1 MSKLTERGQ
10 ALILI
15 AFAAIGLFAFA
26 ALAIDGSRQFS
37 NKRNAQNAADTAVL
51 AAALTQVRTGS
62 FTAAA
67 TAALDRAKSNGY
79 DDLAPETVVMV
90 NLCSDAGVTC
100 EGLPTTAVK
109 SEYIRVRIVTEIPT
123 TFARVLGRNTMQS
136 AAEAIAHVQGSSSPS
151 TGSSFNGAAMVA
163 TKGGNYDQCFLMNG
177 GADLYT
183 HDSGIYVNCS
193 GSQAGFMNGGATL
206 DMDVNGQIVGCY
218 AYNGGAVFDPIT
230 CGVNG
235 GVSQIFDAS
244 TFASVPT
251 MPTPPSSNC
260 SSPGGQS
267 GGTMTPG
274 YFPNSVTVIQNTTM
288 DSGTYCFRSGFNVTG
303 TSTLSGPAG
312 TVTIVMEDSGTS
324 FNLGNSN
331 FTFNDLEIFTIDGSF
346 QVNGTGVLTAN
357 RLRFYSS
364 GSGTFTINGNG
375 GVSSDNAYIY
385 LHRGYPSWNGGS
397 IVDLHAAPQGD
408 PEGVGGLMI
417 HMPWENTSDVTING
431 GSTIDIVGT
440 FLMPHSRVTFNGGTN
455 FELHSQV
462 IGYEY
467 IVNGGGAIDIY
478 YIAQEN
484 YQPPNLG
491 NPAIQLTK

>member
-193 GSQAGFMNGGATL
+193 GSQRK
-206 DMDVNGQIVGCY
+206 
-218 AYNGGAVFDPIT
+218 
-230 CGVNG
+230 
-235 GVSQIFDAS
+235 
-244 TFASVPT
+244 
-251 MPTPPSSNC
+251 MP
-260 SSPGGQS
+260 
-267 GGTMTPG
+267 
-274 YFPNSVTVIQNTTM
+274 
-288 DSGTYCFRSGFNVTG
+288 
-303 TSTLSGPAG
+303 
-312 TVTIVMEDSGTS
+312 
-324 FNLGNSN
+324 
-331 FTFNDLEIFTIDGSF
+331 
-346 QVNGTGVLTAN
+346 
-357 RLRFYSS
+357 
-364 GSGTFTINGNG
+364 
-375 GVSSDNAYIY
+375 
-385 LHRGYPSWNGGS
+385 
-397 IVDLHAAPQGD
+397 
-408 PEGVGGLMI
+408 
-417 HMPWENTSDVTING
+417 
-431 GSTIDIVGT
+431 
-440 FLMPHSRVTFNGGTN
+440 
-455 FELHSQV
+455 
-462 IGYEY
+462 
-467 IVNGGGAIDIY
+467 
-478 YIAQEN
+478 
-484 YQPPNLG
+484 
-491 NPAIQLTK
+491 